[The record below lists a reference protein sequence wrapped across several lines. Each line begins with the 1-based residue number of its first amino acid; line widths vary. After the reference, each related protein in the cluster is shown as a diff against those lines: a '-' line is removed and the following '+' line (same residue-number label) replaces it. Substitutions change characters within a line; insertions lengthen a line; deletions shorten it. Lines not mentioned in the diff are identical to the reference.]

1 MSRSIAANGWH
12 YQHKTQLQKGG
23 GMQVSSLIQATT
35 PVITLSGPIEFSSRK
50 MLRTVI
56 DDGLAQGCRDFILD
70 LQGVTFIDS
79 SGLGALVACFS
90 TVRKQGGSMK
100 LVRVP
105 KQVYHLM
112 EITKLTHFFD
122 IFETPEAALQTSH
135 P

>member
-1 MSRSIAANGWH
+1 
-12 YQHKTQLQKGG
+12 
-23 GMQVSSLIQATT
+23 MQVSSLIHGAT

-56 DDGLAQGCRDFILD
+56 DDGLAQGCCDFILD

-105 KQVYHLM
+105 KQVYNLM

-122 IFETPEAALQTSH
+122 IFENAEAAMHTSH

>member
-1 MSRSIAANGWH
+1 
-12 YQHKTQLQKGG
+12 
-23 GMQVSSLIQATT
+23 MQVSSLIQATT

-79 SGLGALVACFS
+79 SGLGTLVVCFS